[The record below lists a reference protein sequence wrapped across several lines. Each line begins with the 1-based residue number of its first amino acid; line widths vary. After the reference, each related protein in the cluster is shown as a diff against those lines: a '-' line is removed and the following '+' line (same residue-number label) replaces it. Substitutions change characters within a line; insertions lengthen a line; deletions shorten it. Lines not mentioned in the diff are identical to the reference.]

1 MLLPAHLSSSHD
13 PLKFIEDCVAEL
25 PQHMND
31 LEEGLYRGTVLGPL
45 IQEIYSELVLF
56 CGRIIRF
63 FHSNNHAQY
72 VKQQWDTLIKD
83 SAQTKTSI
91 ASHSKKID
99 DEWRSRKLPDLIDQ
113 EGRQLKEMMA
123 QMNLE
128 RNKSSSTPTD
138 CIPQIL
144 NQFFE
149 GRARDLSALQKY
161 LEECRNSEV
170 FTSIAI
176 SGFPGA
182 GKTSLA
188 LHLAYACKNH
198 VPRQYF
204 PVLWIT
210 AAGPDKIDQDVIRI
224 TTELGILPEGTHPAE
239 LRPRAKKELRQWLA
253 SSENNRWVVIF
264 DNVSAWKDIE
274 SYWPQAK
281 PGCATIVTSRNHAIG
296 GTAISHRWRVEP
308 LNFEDTA
315 ELMLS
320 ILGPGVPRSQEN
332 IAAAQEIGKELGGL
346 PLAVTQI
353 ASYILENGA
362 GLRNFLPLYRKRWK
376 KIHRS
381 HVDLPDYQDYQDTLT
396 NIWLLFLQNIEEETK
411 ILEEI
416 VAFLQPDHIPMSFFT
431 SEPGYN
437 DHERPD
443 LTLIQDEIDFLEA
456 KRALERGALLQSDT
470 ETGDLRIHRLI
481 QAVVLDSMKKGEICN
496 RFEDAVTVVQRAF
509 PQVTSAL
516 VPNAYKS
523 DKWHLAQRCLPHVWN
538 LDEIYQ
544 KHKVSL
550 ETGSVFPQLLSD
562 TSWYLYETGQFER
575 AKLLLG
581 TAEDVCSENIALRA
595 STRSIRA
602 LIYHHQNFQKDAMG
616 IWEENLA
623 LRRKMHGEEHFLV
636 GQNLCNLGA
645 AYGELR
651 DMENCRDYFTRGR
664 EHREKYHPGHISD
677 LALHDCN
684 FTSYLIH
691 NGDLK
696 EAEVTIQRSI
706 ARYRQCEDDEG
717 FGYNQALFFLA
728 KLRTAQKEYSE
739 ASVIH
744 TRVLR
749 VRRKIMSNHYYTC
762 VSFYHTADVS
772 DLVGDHKT
780 AM

>member
-1 MLLPAHLSSSHD
+1 
-13 PLKFIEDCVAEL
+13 
-25 PQHMND
+25 
-31 LEEGLYRGTVLGPL
+31 VLGL
-45 IQEIYSELVLF
+45 
-56 CGRIIRF
+56 
-63 FHSNNHAQY
+63 AQY

-91 ASHSKKID
+91 ASHSKNID

-113 EGRQLKEMMA
+113 EGRQLKDMMA

-128 RNKSSSTPTD
+128 RNKSSSTSTD

-170 FTSIAI
+170 FASIAI

-188 LHLAYACKNH
+188 LQLAYACKNH

-239 LRPRAKKELRQWLA
+239 LGPRAKKELRQWLA
-253 SSENNRWVVIF
+253 SSGEFLAAWFLAWILVKRDTSDNRTYGTTENNRWVVIF
-264 DNVSAWKDIE
+264 DNVSAWKYIE

-437 DHERPD
+437 GHERPD
-443 LTLIQDEIDFLEA
+443 LTLIQDEIE
-456 KRALERGALLQSDT
+456 
-470 ETGDLRIHRLI
+470 
-481 QAVVLDSMKKGEICN
+481 
-496 RFEDAVTVVQRAF
+496 
-509 PQVTSAL
+509 
-516 VPNAYKS
+516 
-523 DKWHLAQRCLPHVWN
+523 
-538 LDEIYQ
+538 
-544 KHKVSL
+544 
-550 ETGSVFPQLLSD
+550 
-562 TSWYLYETGQFER
+562 
-575 AKLLLG
+575 
-581 TAEDVCSENIALRA
+581 
-595 STRSIRA
+595 
-602 LIYHHQNFQKDAMG
+602 
-616 IWEENLA
+616 
-623 LRRKMHGEEHFLV
+623 
-636 GQNLCNLGA
+636 
-645 AYGELR
+645 
-651 DMENCRDYFTRGR
+651 
-664 EHREKYHPGHISD
+664 
-677 LALHDCN
+677 
-684 FTSYLIH
+684 
-691 NGDLK
+691 
-696 EAEVTIQRSI
+696 
-706 ARYRQCEDDEG
+706 
-717 FGYNQALFFLA
+717 
-728 KLRTAQKEYSE
+728 
-739 ASVIH
+739 
-744 TRVLR
+744 
-749 VRRKIMSNHYYTC
+749 
-762 VSFYHTADVS
+762 
-772 DLVGDHKT
+772 
-780 AM
+780 